1 MKAWVTR
8 ASVIGAC
15 AIAVGVAA
23 YAADHKDSPSVS
35 TDHTTDITDV
45 YTFKDGA
52 NLVLVM
58 DVNGFSGPVATEDF
72 RFSTTA
78 VYYFHINTDSDV
90 GTDEKKF
97 VIQFA
102 DKASDGTQWIRVR
115 GTGHGTG
122 SNDDLVGE
130 INTAADS
137 NSPKTIA
144 SADGAVKVFAGPRE
158 DPFFFSL
165 LGNGGNY
172 KGFTTCT
179 TGSMCFL
186 GVCDRTMGGA
196 GCLSGGT
203 AAPYPAD
210 AVDTFAGFNV
220 SSIVMEIPLTDL
232 AAPSIGVWAS
242 TAQ

>member
-15 AIAVGVAA
+15 AIAIGVAA

-35 TDHTTDITDV
+35 TDHTTDITDL
-45 YTFKDGA
+45 YAFKDGT
-52 NLVLVM
+52 NLVVVM
-58 DVNGFSGPVATEDF
+58 DVNGFSGLTSAEDF
-72 RFSTTA
+72 RFATDA
-78 VYYFHINTDSDV
+78 LYQFHIDSDGDV
-90 GTDEKKF
+90 STDEKKYT
-97 VIQFA
+97 IQFA
-102 DKASDGTQWIRVR
+102 DKGDAQWIRVR

-130 INTAADS
+130 INTAADA
-137 NSPKTIA
+137 NSPKTIT
-144 SADGAVKVFAGPRE
+144 SGDSAVKVFAGPRD

-165 LGNGGNY
+165 NGNGTTY

-186 GVCDRTMGGA
+186 GICDRTSAA
-196 GCLSGGT
+196 GCGVGT
-203 AAPYPAD
+203 LPSAPYPND

-220 SSIVMEIPLTDL
+220 SSIVIEVPLADFTGTNL
-232 AAPSIGVWAS
+232 GIWAS
-242 TAQ
+242 TAR